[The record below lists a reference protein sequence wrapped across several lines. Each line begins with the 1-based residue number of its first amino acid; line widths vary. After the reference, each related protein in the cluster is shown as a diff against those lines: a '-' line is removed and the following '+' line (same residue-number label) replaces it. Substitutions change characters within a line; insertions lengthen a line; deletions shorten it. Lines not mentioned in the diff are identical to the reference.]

1 MPFVSATLFHW
12 VRRTRTSFAEL
23 CSRASAFPGDDEAS
37 DGLIYRL
44 RRWPDLPT
52 ASRTADVLRL
62 LSVMSHRP
70 VNRRWMLAN
79 TRLDAAHLDSLL
91 RRLVEAGAVD
101 VIDSSGFAP
110 TRSS

>member
-1 MPFVSATLFHW
+1 MPIVSATLFDW

-23 CSRASAFPGDDEAS
+23 CSRSSVLLPDDEEGDA
-37 DGLIYRL
+37 LIYRL
-44 RRWPDLPT
+44 RRWPDLPS

-79 TRLDAAHLDSLL
+79 TKHEAGHIDRLL
-91 RRLVEAGAVD
+91 RRLTEAGAVE
-101 VIDSSGFAP
+101 VIDPTGFAP
-110 TRSS
+110 TRGS

>member
-1 MPFVSATLFHW
+1 MPFVSATLFDW

-23 CSRASAFPGDDEAS
+23 CSRSSVLPSEDDG

-44 RRWPDLPT
+44 KRWPDLPT

-79 TRLDAAHLDSLL
+79 TRLEAGHIDRLL
-91 RRLVEAGAVD
+91 RRLIEGGAVE
-101 VIDSSGFAP
+101 VIDPAAFAA
-110 TRSS
+110 TRS